1 MSDHIYDREIDGD
14 PFMSASHIL
23 SLARVGVA
31 ASESIMNVNLQRDGY
46 QNLLEV
52 IGDIAGRLTEEILE
66 LQRQNEIL
74 SKASQTSQERG

>member
-74 SKASQTSQERG
+74 SEASQTSQERG

>member
-1 MSDHIYDREIDGD
+1 
-14 PFMSASHIL
+14 MSASYIL

-52 IGDIAGRLTEEILE
+52 IGDIAGI
-66 LQRQNEIL
+66 
-74 SKASQTSQERG
+74 RGEN